1 MRKYL
6 ELFINAFDDTID
18 TKTKPENKPYIGYS
32 IEDDK
37 VIYTISPEAIVYD
50 RYVTFTAEEDNS
62 SIGLN
67 QLSTGQTME
76 YSMDTITWNTFDT
89 TTNISLNNGDKVY
102 VRGVLRWSNSSGEES
117 DFTQFTM
124 SGKIA
129 AGGNCNAIWNHKNL
143 NAPIKAY
150 CGYYMFSNC
159 TSLTT
164 APELPAT
171 TLAKSCYNGMFNNCT
186 SLTTAPELPA
196 TTLDV
201 SCYAGMFSVCSSLT
215 TAPELPATTLAKSCY
230 NGMFNGCTSLTVA
243 PELPA
248 TELAYGCYSNMFGG
262 CTSLT
267 TAPQLLSTTL
277 ADHCYDNMFSY
288 CSSLTTAPVLP
299 ATTLAPYCYQS
310 MFSYCSSLTVA
321 PELPATELTNGCY
334 SYMFQNCSSLTTAP
348 ELPATTLADY
358 CYQSMFSG
366 CTFLT
371 VAPQL
376 HSTELAE
383 SCYQYMF
390 SGCTYLTTAPVLPA
404 TTLAPYCYQS
414 MFYGCTSLNHI
425 TCLATDIS
433 AWGCTDYWVYDVS
446 STGTFVKH
454 PDMNNWTTGYSGI
467 PSGWIVKDAYTPQEC
482 VKLEITADDVSG
494 RKTNT
499 TIYYTA
505 TTNGIDYK
513 GDRVEGRIVTGT
525 ATSNEFE
532 QNKSYTDT
540 VERTITF
547 EFMGVTATTT
557 ITQGVWV
564 DASYEVVL
572 NDQWRLSE
580 TQSNPDSTLYDG
592 VYESFSN
599 KGVDNSTATMYLDLI
614 GYTEFD
620 VYIRSYAESSYDY
633 VTISE
638 PNSDIE
644 KATTS
649 GNQNSGQDIN
659 SYIKVHYD
667 NLTGDDRITITYRKD
682 YSASNGDDQGYI
694 LIPKPDINDPKPIIS
709 GPWVTFTAE
718 EDNSSIGLSKLSTS
732 QTLEYSTD
740 TATWNTFDTT
750 TNISLNNGDKVQVRG
765 MLSGDNMISDYTQFK
780 MTGKIAASGNCNA
793 IWNYQDLNVPLKERC
808 GCNIF
813 RNCTSL
819 TVAPELPATT
829 LASSCYSA
837 MFSGCT
843 SLTTAPELPATVL
856 ADSCYSSMFSGCTS
870 LTTAS
875 ELLATRLAVGCYQSM
890 FYNCTSLTIVPEI
903 LPATTLKNSCYR
915 YMFYGCSSLT
925 TAPELPATELD
936 QGCYEF
942 MFQNCTSL
950 TTAPEILPATTL
962 SYYCYS
968 AMFSGCTSLT
978 TAPELPATR
987 LNERCYQNM
996 FYECTS
1002 LTTAPELPATT
1013 LTKLCYNNM
1022 FYKCTSLNNIT
1033 CLATDIS
1040 ATDCTSYWLHD
1051 VSSTGTFIKHPD
1063 MNDWT
1068 TSWKGIPEGWTV
1080 VEAELNEIWYTSS
1093 DGNVVYP
1100 YDTYAFGANIVSNTY
1115 EDGKGVIK
1123 FDNSITSI
1131 GEWAFKDRKSLTSI
1145 IIPNS
1150 VTSIGNYAFY
1160 YCTSLT
1166 SVIIPNSIISIGN
1179 SAFASCSSLTSV
1191 TIPNSVT
1198 SIGSSAFNY
1207 CTSLTSV
1214 TIPNSVTSIEMSTFE
1229 YCSSLTSVTI
1239 GNSVTHITDW
1249 TFRGCSS
1256 LTSITF
1262 EGTMEEWNSITKGSG
1277 WNYNVPATYIQC
1289 TDGQVAL

>member
-1 MRKYL
+1 
-6 ELFINAFDDTID
+6 
-18 TKTKPENKPYIGYS
+18 
-32 IEDDK
+32 
-37 VIYTISPEAIVYD
+37 
-50 RYVTFTAEEDNS
+50 
-62 SIGLN
+62 
-67 QLSTGQTME
+67 
-76 YSMDTITWNTFDT
+76 
-89 TTNISLNNGDKVY
+89 
-102 VRGVLRWSNSSGEES
+102 
-117 DFTQFTM
+117 
-124 SGKIA
+124 
-129 AGGNCNAIWNHKNL
+129 
-143 NAPIKAY
+143 
-150 CGYYMFSNC
+150 
-159 TSLTT
+159 
-164 APELPAT
+164 
-171 TLAKSCYNGMFNNCT
+171 
-186 SLTTAPELPA
+186 
-196 TTLDV
+196 
-201 SCYAGMFSVCSSLT
+201 
-215 TAPELPATTLAKSCY
+215 
-230 NGMFNGCTSLTVA
+230 
-243 PELPA
+243 
-248 TELAYGCYSNMFGG
+248 
-262 CTSLT
+262 
-267 TAPQLLSTTL
+267 
-277 ADHCYDNMFSY
+277 
-288 CSSLTTAPVLP
+288 
-299 ATTLAPYCYQS
+299 
-310 MFSYCSSLTVA
+310 
-321 PELPATELTNGCY
+321 
-334 SYMFQNCSSLTTAP
+334 
-348 ELPATTLADY
+348 
-358 CYQSMFSG
+358 
-366 CTFLT
+366 
-371 VAPQL
+371 
-376 HSTELAE
+376 
-383 SCYQYMF
+383 MF

-808 GCNIF
+808 GCKIF

-829 LASSCYSA
+829 LASS
-837 MFSGCT
+837 
-843 SLTTAPELPATVL
+843 
-856 ADSCYSSMFSGCTS
+856 
-870 LTTAS
+870 
-875 ELLATRLAVGCYQSM
+875 
-890 FYNCTSLTIVPEI
+890 
-903 LPATTLKNSCYR
+903 
-915 YMFYGCSSLT
+915 
-925 TAPELPATELD
+925 
-936 QGCYEF
+936 
-942 MFQNCTSL
+942 
-950 TTAPEILPATTL
+950 
-962 SYYCYS
+962 CYS